1 MANATDYLELWRRR
15 YSFPNYITGH
25 EYLTESG
32 NAVSDTNESW
42 SAAQQLLLNGNAI
55 GTADG
60 HYLNPIPLFN
70 RLDQIYSDVVKKGFI
85 SARSDSIKM
94 NVKNMDYTNGSSDT
108 IKMAPRY
115 PFFNFYGYNLDDVEN
130 KTFYSGEKGINATYM
145 AQFLILARKYSDGFV
160 NGISTYIIPK
170 NDAEKTK
177 TQTNKTV
184 LSELE
189 RFNGIY
195 ELWNESEELEVI
207 SERFNRKKATLWERY
222 SIVDE
227 ASGSTV
233 TYYAPANAMLM
244 LYDQYCRY
252 LSETFFG
259 LQLLMPQYKR
269 RVEVEDLN
277 KNFWVIST
285 ILDVVVNALWGPYG
299 LIDVVRQLIA
309 KVIQIEDFLG
319 LSSLTGIEL
328 LYNGDNELYFDM
340 YSRFLLSGL
349 ELKLKTQSGERVI
362 KNIFKA
368 HSEFV
373 DRKSTTDSYGT
384 RDKLFEAIQ
393 FNEITPTQSDY
404 KSTGLYDSDLICSD
418 KQVSLNNN
426 TGYLSLSAVID
437 AINNAIVNDKTNFGS
452 VYYDISP
459 AYKTFFSKLDITPD
473 GTLSPTD
480 CERIALDSTDITN
493 GATLTP
499 EQIKRFNKYTQAKE
513 YLEDL
518 VNKIGKSAD
527 EIELLKNLKIES
539 VGDVG
544 KYFTSKQILLDTS
557 IDSIDLDGNGT
568 INEEEYLKYANNQ
581 IKQIKN
587 YLNNLL
593 YTCNSSKTVETL
605 SENPEILKYPI
616 GLTEEKDGK
625 KVENVQAEGLRNSLE
640 TEQELSEYLNY
651 YYTKKEGVKDIYV
664 GIKVLPDINKN
675 EIKIIKTND
684 ISKLK
689 EYDYKIAIHGF
700 YAISMLPSEDIYSY
714 SLYACI
720 IIAKKI
726 LVNNPVGA
734 WFTAHDTLGSEFF
747 NVDGIVE
754 TGYGP
759 VGLYDAIEAAKSLL
773 PSYYNAKCFKKVRDL
788 IARIDSDDGLD
799 EDKACVSALAEL
811 VNINRNNK
819 NPLKTGV
826 VNKYTKDQI
835 KDYLFVKKYDGDPKL
850 VKMVSEISCPNLY
863 MLIEIAKMAQP
874 IRKRKGYEITEAN
887 RQDIINTITETNYQL
902 HDNILIFLY
911 DEDYYNIQDE
921 TQSGTSVN
929 SGDAGL
935 YVSVTDGF
943 YQTTQPVI
951 PYKLKNKKST
961 THFLFVPRSD
971 LIGGEIIELR
981 LTEKSVNKEILD
993 LSKLTKD
1000 GFTQMKETKSRLFLS
1015 LHNSFAD
1022 IPSQYN
1028 HRTTLFFKDTVPED
1042 VSSLGNEANP
1052 FKDISSWFCNGIEC
1066 QYFKPTTKKV
1076 GEDTELS
1083 AKQTKLVDLRIKA
1096 SMICKA
1102 ENINDNSFIF
1112 EEGPTESIHNSE
1124 TFYSFARKMAFG
1136 AAQRHNLVFYS
1147 SPATQDGDM
1156 FVHSPSQL
1164 LLSPSLR
1171 GDESIQAPYWMG
1183 DLDYEGKMSAYDV
1196 MSEAG
1201 KTCKLADITNM
1212 LYKNSLTKEN
1222 KPLVIDAIWGM
1233 RNVDNYIKPKKI
1245 KYIIIEREPG
1255 SRNNTY
1261 GPTSIGFSHSKGY
1274 LHDGDGLV
1282 SLGEFDHYTDNL
1294 QVKWY
1299 SSEGIY
1305 LNNNNKNNG
1314 YFPPAKAKYG
1324 VIDLTKISKPN
1335 GSAAIEFAQT
1345 FMIRFYS
1352 SNSKSADRGTHKEYI
1367 YNENNNKI
1375 YRKPIFKMAYFLGED
1390 MLETDF
1396 KKSSFSG
1403 DK

>member
-32 NAVSDTNESW
+32 SAVSDTDKSW

-70 RLDQIYSDVVKKGFI
+70 RLDHIYSDIVKKGFI
-85 SARSDSIKM
+85 SARSDAIKM

-108 IKMAPRY
+108 IKMAPKY
-115 PFFNFYGYNLDDVEN
+115 PFFNFYGYDLDDVEN
-130 KTFYSGEKGINATYM
+130 KTFYSGKEGINATYM
-145 AQFLILARKYSDGFV
+145 TQFFVLFEQYCDGLVNKIL
-160 NGISTYIIPK
+160 TYTIPK
-170 NDAEKTK
+170 SYAEKTK

-184 LSELE
+184 LSEIE

-207 SERFNRKKATLWERY
+207 SERFNKTKTALWNRY
-222 SIVDE
+222 NIVDD
-227 ASGSTV
+227 ASGAVV
-233 TYYAPANAMLM
+233 TYYGPANEMIM
-244 LYDQYCRY
+244 LYIQYCNY

-373 DRKSTTDSYGT
+373 DRDSTTDYYGT
-384 RDKLFEAIQ
+384 RDELFEAIQ
-393 FNEITPTQSDY
+393 FKEITPTQSGY

-418 KQVSLNNN
+418 EKVALNNN
-426 TGYLSLSAVID
+426 TGYLSLSSVID
-437 AINNAIVNDKTNFGS
+437 AINDAIVNDKTNFGS
-452 VYYDISP
+452 VYYNISP
-459 AYKTFFSKLDITPD
+459 AYKKFFGLLDITPD

-480 CERIALDSTDITN
+480 YERIALDSNDVTN

-513 YLEDL
+513 YLEGL
-518 VNKIGKSAD
+518 VNKTGKESD

-539 VGDVG
+539 IDDVG

-593 YTCNSSKTVETL
+593 HTCGSSKTVETL
-605 SENPEILKYPI
+605 SENPEILTSPI
-616 GLTEEKDGK
+616 DLTKSDY
-625 KVENVQAEGLRNSLE
+625 VDGLRSSIE
-640 TEQELSEYLNY
+640 TEQELSKYLNY
-651 YYTKKEGVKDIYV
+651 YCTHNKNIKDIYIS
-664 GIKVLPDINKN
+664 IKILPDQQQ
-675 EIKIIKTND
+675 IKIMKTND
-684 ISKLK
+684 ISKLT
-689 EYDYKIAIHGF
+689 EYDYKIAIHEF
-700 YAISMLPSEDIYSY
+700 DTILILPSEDVYSY
-714 SLYACI
+714 SLYGCI

-726 LVNNPVGA
+726 LPNKNPIKEWFDDHGA
-734 WFTAHDTLGSEFF
+734 LGSEFF
-747 NVDGIVE
+747 NIDGIINE
-754 TGYGP
+754 EEGP
-759 VGLYDAIEAAKSLL
+759 IDLYDAVEVAKSLL
-773 PSYYNAKCFKKVRDL
+773 PTYYNAEYFNKIRNLMF
-788 IARIDSDDGLD
+788 RIDSDDGLS
-799 EDKACVSALAEL
+799 EEKACVSALADL
-811 VNINRNNK
+811 VNRSRNN
-819 NPLKTGV
+819 NNQLKTDV
-826 VNKYTKDQI
+826 VNQSIKNQI
-835 KDYLFVKKYDGDPKL
+835 KEYLFVKKYDGDPKL

-874 IRKRKGYEITEAN
+874 IRERKGYEITNAN
-887 RQDIINTITETNYQL
+887 RQGIINTITETNYQL

-921 TQSGTSVN
+921 IQSGTSVN
-929 SGDAGL
+929 SGEAGL

-961 THFLFVPRSD
+961 THLLFVPRSD

-981 LTEKSVNKEILD
+981 LTEKNINKEILD
-993 LSKLTKD
+993 LSNLTKD

-1042 VSSLGNEANP
+1042 VSNLGNNENP
-1052 FKDISSWFCNGIEC
+1052 FKDINSWFCNGIEC

-1083 AKQTKLVDLRIKA
+1083 TKQTKLVDLKIKA

-1112 EEGPTESIHNSE
+1112 EEGPTESVHNSE

-1183 DLDYEGKMSAYDV
+1183 DLNYEGKMSAYDV
-1196 MSEAG
+1196 MSEKG

-1212 LYKNSLTKEN
+1212 LYKNSLIKEN

-1274 LHDGDGLV
+1274 LHSGDGLV

-1299 SSEGIY
+1299 SSEGKY

-1324 VIDLTKISKPN
+1324 VIDLTKISNPN